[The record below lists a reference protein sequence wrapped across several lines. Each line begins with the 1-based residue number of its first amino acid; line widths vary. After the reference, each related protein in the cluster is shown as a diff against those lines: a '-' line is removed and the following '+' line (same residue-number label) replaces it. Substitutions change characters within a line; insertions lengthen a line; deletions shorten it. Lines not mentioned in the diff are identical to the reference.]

1 MDFDQEAQLE
11 DESNILS
18 GGLNRQKI
26 FQHLHDEFSKS
37 PSQQDLSS
45 FFQKKKYEEDEL
57 FESSN
62 QIEQVKSLSLNQLHG
77 SQKIKKK
84 SIVQNEDQSQ
94 KTKNEDSLQF
104 SFNNQQI
111 NPYQNIQNLNVNS
124 KLSEVLVKIDEND
137 KESMGSQKQSLH
149 YFQSQ
154 NKMQT
159 MNRQSSVTEK
169 ERQKNL
175 NVNTSFNENA
185 LTTQRKSLKDSIKQ
199 RRIQTKQ
206 GGYRETYFGKK
217 FNTISDD
224 NQWKIFA
231 KMRKVKQFCK
241 ILLEQRFYSNYKNL
255 NQLHLSAIND
265 KSYITEIKSKVYIEK
280 FEKIPV
286 IEPNSL
292 IEQIWDVIMFITL
305 VQQYIV
311 TTVEICFGISLI
323 QDNNLFIL
331 NYLVPSIVFSIDL
344 VIYFNIGFYVKGNI
358 ITNRKLIFN
367 KYIRNRFI
375 INSITTVCM
384 VVQVYQQLF
393 KFGILIRVIQI
404 PNLLEK
410 IDDHYQLSQRFN
422 TFFELFK
429 LMFLIFGCAHFVG
442 CGFHF
447 VGMSVQGYEK
457 TWINVQ
463 QIEDSVISI
472 KYLWS
477 IYFAMITMVTV
488 GYGDITPIS
497 WYERIYVIIVII
509 FSCGLFGYS
518 MNTIGSIFQEIARQ
532 EAQFKQVKYE
542 IGQYMRN
549 RDIPKHLQTKV
560 FKNLEYSHILEGGL
574 VQRSEII
581 LDNLTLT
588 LRNQIKI
595 EFYGRILQ
603 NYKLFNLNFSQDV
616 RQELCLHMKE
626 IILQP
631 GEILYDIGQSNDKI
645 FFLHRGSVE
654 IVSFNINKQN
664 SSTIG
669 VAQSGS
675 MLGQLGF
682 FTGQLEILQAKSID
696 TCFLIYCDRNSFQQ
710 IISKNSLDMEIFY
723 KLRDNLLIYNRQ
735 FETTCYCCQKVGHET
750 SQCQIYSAKIL
761 KQTSIWKHLKWF
773 QQERDS
779 NHQRKKKK
787 SINSLKCRL
796 DYMAQ
801 ARRLRLL
808 YFYYAYDYDFQI
820 EKEDLELE
828 QNDMEFLLFIPK
840 ICYQNG
846 EYEYSEGEISNFSDR
861 YYDELKKEYDQFA
874 PIIIK
879 QQKDVFKRQ
888 ETQKPED
895 NSDPKLSEPQIYNI
909 DATNSQKA
917 ISIKRQ
923 SLNLNQISKRDF
935 FKQQKNKT
943 QPLCTDKDQM
953 QINFVNS
960 FNNLQNKLYQKSN
973 SKGNQNNCSQ
983 ALKNK
988 KTNSLSR
995 IDEYQ
1000 IPSGE
1005 IQYNSETMFSSPK
1018 LNTPRINLT
1027 IRNVADIIERQPSSL
1042 YQEESKASINKTLDV
1057 LKICKSSNDDFQN
1070 VNSNQRLS
1078 IENKMIHQNKAN
1090 QRRSNENSRSSL
1102 SRGQRPSILFGLN
1115 QISGLQKQ
1123 LRLSNDKNI
1132 PIQEDVYKEDKS
1144 QNSSQSLSSKSSSV
1158 SSYSQSPNQVRVK
1171 TILNLEKVNEAM
1183 QILQERRSNQISQF
1197 YFQYYDG
1204 FQTVPDF
1211 DRVKEYSAYY
1221 PYNNFTKVMKLL
1233 RDKQLRFFRKQKLSR
1248 TIIRDNKKKFTEF

>member
-1 MDFDQEAQLE
+1 MDLEQEGQLE
-11 DESNILS
+11 DKSNILS
-18 GGLNRQKI
+18 GGINRQKI
-26 FQHLHDEFSKS
+26 FQHLHDEYNKS

-62 QIEQVKSLSLNQLHG
+62 HFEQVKSLSLNQSHG
-77 SQKIKKK
+77 SQKMNKK
-84 SIVQNEDQSQ
+84 SYVCNEEQLNYRNDDSQQQNYY
-94 KTKNEDSLQF
+94 
-104 SFNNQQI
+104 NQQI
-111 NPYQNIQNLNVNS
+111 NPYENIQNLNINS

-137 KESMGSQKQSLH
+137 KESAASQKQSLN
-149 YFQSQ
+149 YFSSQ
-154 NKMQT
+154 NKIQT
-159 MNRQSSVTEK
+159 LFRQSSIGEK
-169 ERQKNL
+169 GRQKNI
-175 NVNTSFNENA
+175 NVNTSFNENSQA
-185 LTTQRKSLKDSIKQ
+185 TQRKSLKESLKQ

-241 ILLEQRFYSNYKNL
+241 ILLEKRFYSNYKNL

-265 KSYITEIKSKVYIEK
+265 KSYITEIKSKVYIQK

-286 IEPNSL
+286 IQPNSL
-292 IEQIWDVIMFITL
+292 IEQIWDIIMFITL

-323 QDNNLFIL
+323 QGQNLYIL
-331 NYLVPSIVFSIDL
+331 NYLVPSIVFFIDL
-344 VIYFNIGFYVKGNI
+344 IIYFNIGFYDKGNI
-358 ITNRKLIFN
+358 ITSRKLIFN
-367 KYIRNRFI
+367 KYIR
-375 INSITTVCM
+375 
-384 VVQVYQQLF
+384 
-393 KFGILIRVIQI
+393 
-404 PNLLEK
+404 
-410 IDDHYQLSQRFN
+410 
-422 TFFELFK
+422 
-429 LMFLIFGCAHFVG
+429 
-442 CGFHF
+442 
-447 VGMSVQGYEK
+447 
-457 TWINVQ
+457 
-463 QIEDSVISI
+463 
-472 KYLWS
+472 
-477 IYFAMITMVTV
+477 
-488 GYGDITPIS
+488 
-497 WYERIYVIIVII
+497 
-509 FSCGLFGYS
+509 
-518 MNTIGSIFQEIARQ
+518 
-532 EAQFKQVKYE
+532 QVKYE

-574 VQRSEII
+574 VQRSEMI

-631 GEILYDIGQSNDKI
+631 GEILYDIGQTNDKI
-645 FFLHRGSVE
+645 FFLHKGSVE

-669 VAQSGS
+669 IAQSGS

-710 IISKNSLDMEIFY
+710 IISKNTYDMEIFC
-723 KLRDNLLIYNRQ
+723 KLRDNLMIYNRQ
-735 FETTCYCCQKVGHET
+735 FETTCYCCQKIGHET
-750 SQCQIYSAKIL
+750 SQCQIYSSKII

-779 NHQRKKKK
+779 THKRNKKK
-787 SINSLKCRL
+787 SINSLKYRL
-796 DYMAQ
+796 DYMTQ

-840 ICYQNG
+840 VCFKDG

-861 YYDELKKEYDQFA
+861 YYDELKKEYDKFA
-874 PIIIK
+874 PKIK
-879 QQKDVFKRQ
+879 QQNEVINKQ
-888 ETQKPED
+888 GTQKQED
-895 NSDPKLSEPQIYNI
+895 SSNTQLSEPQIYNI
-909 DATNSQKA
+909 DTA
-917 ISIKRQ
+917 IVNQQPKQVQRQ
-923 SLNLNQISKRDF
+923 SLNLNQFNKKEF

-943 QPLCTDKDQM
+943 QPLSAEKEQM
-953 QINFVNS
+953 QINFINN
-960 FNNLQNKLYQKSN
+960 FNNLQNKLFQKSN
-973 SKGNQNNCSQ
+973 SKGNQNNSNKTQ
-983 ALKNK
+983 ISKKN
-988 KTNSLSR
+988 NSLSM
-995 IDEYQ
+995 IEEYQ

-1005 IQYNSETMFSSPK
+1005 IQYNSEIMFSPPK

-1027 IRNVADIIERQPSSL
+1027 NRNVADIVERQQSSS
-1042 YQEESKASINKTLDV
+1042 YQEESKTSLNKQLEI
-1057 LKICKSSNDDFQN
+1057 LKICKSQNEDFQN
-1070 VNSNQRLS
+1070 ISSAQRLS
-1078 IENKMIHQNKAN
+1078 IENKIMHQNKVSS
-1090 QRRSNENSRSSL
+1090 QRISIEHSRNSI

-1115 QISGLQKQ
+1115 QITSFQKQ

-1132 PIQEDVYKEDKS
+1132 PIQEEVYKQDKS
-1144 QNSSQSLSSKSSSV
+1144 QNSSQSLTSKSSST
-1158 SSYSQSPNQVRVK
+1158 SSYSQIPNQGRVK
-1171 TILNLEKVNEAM
+1171 TVMNLDRVNEAV
-1183 QILQERRSNQISQF
+1183 QILQDRRSNQISQF
-1197 YFQYYDG
+1197 YFQYFDG
-1204 FQTVPDF
+1204 IYIVPDF
-1211 DRVKEYSAYY
+1211 DKVKEYSGYY
-1221 PYNNFTKVMKLL
+1221 PYNNFTKIM
-1233 RDKQLRFFRKQKLSR
+1233 KQLRERQFRIFRKQKLSR
-1248 TIIRDNKKKFTEF
+1248 TIIRDNKKKFTEVQDQYK

>member
-1 MDFDQEAQLE
+1 MDLEQEGQLE
-11 DESNILS
+11 DKSNILS
-18 GGLNRQKI
+18 GGINRQKI
-26 FQHLHDEFSKS
+26 FQHLHDEYNKS

-62 QIEQVKSLSLNQLHG
+62 HFEQVKSLSLNQSHG
-77 SQKIKKK
+77 SQKMNKK
-84 SIVQNEDQSQ
+84 SYVCNEEQLNYRNDDSQQQNYY
-94 KTKNEDSLQF
+94 
-104 SFNNQQI
+104 NQQI
-111 NPYQNIQNLNVNS
+111 NPYENIQNLNINS

-137 KESMGSQKQSLH
+137 KESAASQKQSLN
-149 YFQSQ
+149 YFSSQ
-154 NKMQT
+154 NKIQT
-159 MNRQSSVTEK
+159 LFRQSSIGEK
-169 ERQKNL
+169 GRQKNI
-175 NVNTSFNENA
+175 NVNTSFNENSQA
-185 LTTQRKSLKDSIKQ
+185 TQRKSLKESLKQ

-241 ILLEQRFYSNYKNL
+241 ILLEKRFYSNYKNL

-265 KSYITEIKSKVYIEK
+265 KSYITEIKSKVYIQK

-286 IEPNSL
+286 IQPNSL
-292 IEQIWDVIMFITL
+292 IEQIWDIIMFITL

-323 QDNNLFIL
+323 QGQNLYIL
-331 NYLVPSIVFSIDL
+331 NYLVPSIVFFIDL
-344 VIYFNIGFYVKGNI
+344 IIYFNIGFYDKGNI
-358 ITNRKLIFN
+358 ITSRKLIFN
-367 KYIRNRFI
+367 KYIRKRFI
-375 INSITTVCM
+375 VNSITTICM
-384 VVQVYQQLF
+384 IVQVYQQLF

-447 VGMSVQGYEK
+447 VAMSVQEY
-457 TWINVQ
+457 
-463 QIEDSVISI
+463 
-472 KYLWS
+472 
-477 IYFAMITMVTV
+477 
-488 GYGDITPIS
+488 
-497 WYERIYVIIVII
+497 
-509 FSCGLFGYS
+509 
-518 MNTIGSIFQEIARQ
+518 GSIFQEIARQ

-574 VQRSEII
+574 VQRSEMI

-631 GEILYDIGQSNDKI
+631 GEILYDIGQTNDKI
-645 FFLHRGSVE
+645 FFLHKGSVE

-669 VAQSGS
+669 IAQSGS

-710 IISKNSLDMEIFY
+710 IISKNTYDMEIFC
-723 KLRDNLLIYNRQ
+723 KLRDNLMIYNRQ
-735 FETTCYCCQKVGHET
+735 FETTCYCCQKIGHET
-750 SQCQIYSAKIL
+750 SQCQIYSSKII

-779 NHQRKKKK
+779 THKRNKKK
-787 SINSLKCRL
+787 SINSLKYRL
-796 DYMAQ
+796 DYMTQ

-840 ICYQNG
+840 VCFKDG

-861 YYDELKKEYDQFA
+861 YYDELKKEYDKFA
-874 PIIIK
+874 PKIK
-879 QQKDVFKRQ
+879 QQNEVINKQ
-888 ETQKPED
+888 GTQKQED
-895 NSDPKLSEPQIYNI
+895 SSNTQLSEPQIYNI
-909 DATNSQKA
+909 DTA
-917 ISIKRQ
+917 IVNQQPKQVQRQ
-923 SLNLNQISKRDF
+923 SLNLNQFNKKEF

-943 QPLCTDKDQM
+943 QPLSAEKEQM
-953 QINFVNS
+953 QINFINN
-960 FNNLQNKLYQKSN
+960 FNNLQNKLFQKSN
-973 SKGNQNNCSQ
+973 SKGNQNNSNKTQ
-983 ALKNK
+983 ISKKN
-988 KTNSLSR
+988 NSLSM
-995 IDEYQ
+995 IEEYQ

-1005 IQYNSETMFSSPK
+1005 IQYNSEIMFSPPK

-1027 IRNVADIIERQPSSL
+1027 NRNVADIVERQQSSS
-1042 YQEESKASINKTLDV
+1042 YQEESKTSLNKQLEI
-1057 LKICKSSNDDFQN
+1057 LKICKSQNEDFQN
-1070 VNSNQRLS
+1070 ISSAQRLS
-1078 IENKMIHQNKAN
+1078 IENKIMHQNKVSS
-1090 QRRSNENSRSSL
+1090 QRISIEHSRNSI

-1115 QISGLQKQ
+1115 QITSFQKQ

-1132 PIQEDVYKEDKS
+1132 PIQEEVYKQDKS
-1144 QNSSQSLSSKSSSV
+1144 QNSSQSLTSKSSST
-1158 SSYSQSPNQVRVK
+1158 SSYSQIPNQGRVK
-1171 TILNLEKVNEAM
+1171 TVMNLDRVNEAV
-1183 QILQERRSNQISQF
+1183 QILQDRRSNQISQF
-1197 YFQYYDG
+1197 YFQYFDG
-1204 FQTVPDF
+1204 IYIVPDF
-1211 DRVKEYSAYY
+1211 DKVKEYSGYY
-1221 PYNNFTKVMKLL
+1221 PYNNFTKIM
-1233 RDKQLRFFRKQKLSR
+1233 KQLRERQFRIFRKQKLSR
-1248 TIIRDNKKKFTEF
+1248 TIIRDNKKKFTEVQDQYK

>member
-1 MDFDQEAQLE
+1 MDIDQEVQLE
-11 DESNILS
+11 DKSNILC
-18 GGLNRQKI
+18 GGIQRQKI

-62 QIEQVKSLSLNQLHG
+62 QIDQTKSLSLNQSHG
-77 SQKIKKK
+77 SQKIQKK
-84 SIVQNEDQSQ
+84 SIAYNEDQSL
-94 KTKNEDSLQF
+94 KAKNEESQQI
-104 SFNNQQI
+104 SFYSQQI
-111 NPYQNIQNLNVNS
+111 NPYENIQNLNVNS

-137 KESMGSQKQSLH
+137 KESMGSQKQSLN

-159 MNRQSSVTEK
+159 LYRQSSIAEK
-169 ERQKNL
+169 ERLKNL
-175 NVNTSFNENA
+175 NVNTSFNENS
-185 LTTQRKSLKDSIKQ
+185 TNNQRKSLKESMKQ
-199 RRIQTKQ
+199 RRIQPKQ

-231 KMRKVKQFCK
+231 KMRKVKQYCK
-241 ILLEQRFYSNYKNL
+241 ILLEKRFYSNYKNL

-265 KSYITEIKSKVYIEK
+265 KSYITETKSKQYIEK

-286 IEPNSL
+286 IQPNSL
-292 IEQIWDVIMFITL
+292 IEQIWDIILFITL

-323 QDNNLFIL
+323 QERNLYIL

-344 VIYFNIGFYVKGNI
+344 IIYFNIGFYDKGNI
-358 ITNRKLIFN
+358 ITKRKLILN
-367 KYIRNRFI
+367 KYIRLWFSLCSYVGTGI
-375 INSITTVCM
+375 W
-384 VVQVYQQLF
+384 YFLF
-393 KFGILIRVIQI
+393 VLK
-404 PNLLEK
+404 
-410 IDDHYQLSQRFN
+410 
-422 TFFELFK
+422 
-429 LMFLIFGCAHFVG
+429 
-442 CGFHF
+442 
-447 VGMSVQGYEK
+447 K
-457 TWINVQ
+457 TWIVVQ
-463 QIEDSVISI
+463 QINDSSISI

-477 IYFAMITMVTV
+477 IYFAIITMVTV

-518 MNTIGSIFQEIARQ
+518 MNTIGSIFQEIAKQ

-560 FKNLEYSHILEGGL
+560 FKNLEYSHILEGSL
-574 VQRSEII
+574 IQKSEII

-603 NYKLFNLNFSQDV
+603 NYKLFNLNFSQEV

-631 GEILYDIGQSNDKI
+631 GEILYDIGQNNDKI
-645 FFLHRGSVE
+645 FFLHKGSVE
-654 IVSFNINKQN
+654 IISFNFNKQN

-669 VAQSGS
+669 IAQSGS

-682 FTGQLEILQAKSID
+682 FTG
-696 TCFLIYCDRNSFQQ
+696 
-710 IISKNSLDMEIFY
+710 
-723 KLRDNLLIYNRQ
+723 Q

-750 SQCQIYSAKIL
+750 SQCQIYGAKIV
-761 KQTSIWKHLKWF
+761 KQISIWKHLKWF

-779 NHQRKKKK
+779 SHQRKKKK
-787 SINSLKCRL
+787 SINSLKCRNE
-796 DYMAQ
+796 YMTQ
-801 ARRLRLL
+801 ARKLRLL

-820 EKEDLELE
+820 QQEDLELE

-840 ICYQNG
+840 IFYKDG

-861 YYDELKKEYDQFA
+861 YYDELKKEYDLYPPKINSQREL
-874 PIIIK
+874 
-879 QQKDVFKRQ
+879 QRQ

-895 NSDPKLSEPQIYNI
+895 SSNSQLSEPRIQSNESIL
-909 DATNSQKA
+909 KA
-917 ISIKRQ
+917 KQQLHRQ
-923 SLNLNQISKRDF
+923 SLNLNQFTKKEF

-943 QPLCTDKDQM
+943 QPLQSEKEQM
-953 QINFVNS
+953 QVNFTMN
-960 FNNLQNKLYQKSN
+960 FNNLQNKLFQKSN
-973 SKGNQNNCSQ
+973 SKGNQNNSNKSQ
-983 ALKNK
+983 KNK
-988 KTNSLSR
+988 KNNSLSR
-995 IDEYQ
+995 IEEYQ
-1000 IPSGE
+1000 MPSGE
-1005 IQYNSETMFSSPK
+1005 IQYNSEVMFSDPK

-1027 IRNVADIIERQPSSL
+1027 NRNLADIIERQQSSS
-1042 YQEESKASINKTLDV
+1042 YQEESKSSINKNQDV
-1057 LKICKSSNDDFQN
+1057 LKICKSQNEDFQN
-1070 VNSNQRLS
+1070 ITSNQRLS
-1078 IENKMIHQNKAN
+1078 IDKHKINRISIEHS
-1090 QRRSNENSRSSL
+1090 RNSF

-1115 QISGLQKQ
+1115 QISSLQKQ

-1132 PIQEDVYKEDKS
+1132 PIQEIADKENKD
-1144 QNSSQSLSSKSSSV
+1144 QDSSQSLTSKSSSA
-1158 SSYSQSPNQVRVK
+1158 SSYSQTPNQVRVK
-1171 TILNLEKVNEAM
+1171 TVVNFDKVNEAM

-1197 YFQYYDG
+1197 YLQYYDG
-1204 FQTVPDF
+1204 IYIVPDF
-1211 DRVKEYSAYY
+1211 DKVKEYTGYY
-1221 PYNNFTKVMKLL
+1221 PYNNFSKKAKV
-1233 RDKQLRFFRKQKLSR
+1233 KQDCHKGQQKK
-1248 TIIRDNKKKFTEF
+1248 IY